1 MRRFVSSAKV
11 NARYK
16 TCICNMLS
24 SLAED
29 TAERIQEKIMA
40 DGSEEREEA
49 RKRREL
55 EEREDRQDRLDRLE
69 RERRDEGEPERGGS

>member
-1 MRRFVSSAKV
+1 MLGYEIHIS
-11 NARYK
+11 
-16 TCICNMLS
+16 NMLKS
-24 SLAED
+24 
-29 TAERIQEKIMA
+29 IEKDGGETIMA

-55 EEREDRQDRLDRLE
+55 EERENREDRLE

>member
-1 MRRFVSSAKV
+1 MHLQYAEVVGK
-11 NARYK
+11 RYR
-16 TCICNMLS
+16 
-24 SLAED
+24 AED
-29 TAERIQEKIMA
+29 TGEKIMA

-69 RERRDEGEPERGGS
+69 RERRDESEPERGGS